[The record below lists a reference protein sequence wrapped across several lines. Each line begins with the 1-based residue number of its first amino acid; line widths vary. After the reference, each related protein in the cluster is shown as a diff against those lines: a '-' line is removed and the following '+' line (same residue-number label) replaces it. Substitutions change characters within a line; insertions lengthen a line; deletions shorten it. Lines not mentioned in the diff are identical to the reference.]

1 MLPQI
6 VPSIRGKAAN
16 TIQPAIHISE
26 KDRKILRV
34 LAEEVA
40 EIADLPIQKQ
50 RKKMWSDLNDLKET
64 KAMIWIDE
72 VCWNEMDPKGGL
84 RLRTESGFCRSIEKQ
99 LRQTLYQWSH
109 FQCDSVV
116 EPVLCSPLYIKNS
129 GIGIEIQERISKTE
143 EDNEVVSHQYEPQIN
158 SEEDIEK
165 IKFPEITYDESSS
178 EEHYQAYRYLF
189 DGVIKVEK
197 RGLPGFWFAPWDD
210 IVRFLGAQETLLALI
225 DRPRFIHKLVSHLVE
240 IYLHCLDRYEKLGL
254 LALNNTSVRIGS
266 GAYGFTRELPQS
278 DFDPLRVRTRDL
290 WGCAAAQIFSSVSP
304 AMHEEFALQYERRW
318 LERFGLSYYGCCE
331 PLHEKI
337 SLLESITNLRK
348 VSISPWADIE
358 RAAEAI
364 SSNYVLSL
372 KPNPSLLAKESFI
385 PEEARHE
392 LKQKLQVAKRYGCRV
407 EIVLKDISTVR
418 HEPSRLAEWSNVAE
432 ELCRRIYRTEPR
444 SR

>member
-6 VPSIRGKAAN
+6 VPSIRGKAVN
-16 TIQPAIHISE
+16 TKKQDIHISE
-26 KDRKILRV
+26 KDRRILRV
-34 LAEEVA
+34 LAGEVVDIA
-40 EIADLPIQKQ
+40 ELPIQKQ

-64 KAMIWIDE
+64 KPLIWIDE
-72 VCWNEMDPKGGL
+72 VCWNEMDPDGEL
-84 RLRTESGFCRSIEKQ
+84 RLRTESRFCRNIEKQ

-116 EPVLCSPLYIKNS
+116 EPILYSPLFFGNS
-129 GIGIEIQERISKTE
+129 GIGIEIQERIIKTE
-143 EDNEVVSHQYEPQIN
+143 QDNDVVSHRYERQIN

-165 IKFPEITYDESSS
+165 LEFPEITYDELYSQ
-178 EEHYQAYRYLF
+178 EYYQAYRYLF

-225 DRPRFIHKLVSHLVE
+225 EKPRFIHKLVSHLVE
-240 IYLHCLDRYEKLGL
+240 IYLHCLDRYEELGL
-254 LALNNTSVRIGS
+254 LALNNTNVRIGS
-266 GAYGFTRELPQS
+266 GAYGFTRELPQG

-337 SLLESITNLRK
+337 GLLESVGNLRK
-348 VSISPWADIE
+348 VSVSPWADME
-358 RAAEAI
+358 RAAQAI
-364 SSNYVLSL
+364 SGNYVLSL
-372 KPNPSLLAKESFI
+372 KPNPALLAKERFI
-385 PEEARHE
+385 PEEVRHE
-392 LKQKLQVAKRYGCRV
+392 LKEKLQAVKRYGCRV

-418 HEPSRLAEWSNVAE
+418 HEPTRLAEWARIAE
-432 ELCRRIYRTEPR
+432 EVCQQDY
-444 SR
+444 